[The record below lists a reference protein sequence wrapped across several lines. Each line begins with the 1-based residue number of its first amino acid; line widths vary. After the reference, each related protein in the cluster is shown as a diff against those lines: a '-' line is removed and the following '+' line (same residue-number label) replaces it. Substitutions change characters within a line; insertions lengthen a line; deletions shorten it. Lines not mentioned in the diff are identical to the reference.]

1 MSVNCKE
8 SKPKSK
14 LNNLLDSSSSASS
27 DDDDNSQSSSSNS
40 LLKASNTANITSNIQ
55 QPVKKGIYSQVIN
68 QTKQNIRNTHS
79 KFDRVDSNKNYN
91 FLIFFSFL

>member
-27 DDDDNSQSSSSNS
+27 DDDDNSQSSSNS
-40 LLKASNTANITSNIQ
+40 LLKASNTANITSNIQQ

-68 QTKQNIRNTHS
+68 QTKQNIRNTHT
-79 KFDRVDSNKNYN
+79 KFDRVDSNKN
-91 FLIFFSFL
+91 

>member
-27 DDDDNSQSSSSNS
+27 DDDDNSQSSSNS
-40 LLKASNTANITSNIQ
+40 LLKASNTANITSNTIQQQQ

-68 QTKQNIRNTHS
+68 QTKQNIRNTHN
-79 KFDRVDSNKNYN
+79 KFDRVDSNNN
-91 FLIFFSFL
+91 